1 MRNDLAPNRLTIAM
15 WDFSWMFMH
24 YPGGAFED
32 FDKATDELLE
42 RGFNTIRIDAFPLII
57 GKLDSLNQIVTI
69 PGNPLFNWGQSDKD
83 RLHSPVQELISFMEV
98 TKSKNIKVILSTWG
112 NGCIEFPDILK
123 DYTDRKVFWK
133 RTGKNFGYIKGKGP
147 AGPCCLC
154 RFRSGIPVFQP
165 FSV

>member
-1 MRNDLAPNRLTIAM
+1 MTKNQLVIMILLLSQFMPSCKESGQDKHYADRNSLGYDMRNDLAPNRLTIAM

-83 RLHSPVQELISFMEV
+83 RLHSRSELISFMEV
-98 TKSKNIKVILSTWG
+98 TNQRISKLFYLHG
-112 NGCIEFPDILK
+112 
-123 DYTDRKVFWK
+123 
-133 RTGKNFGYIKGKGP
+133 
-147 AGPCCLC
+147 
-154 RFRSGIPVFQP
+154 
-165 FSV
+165 